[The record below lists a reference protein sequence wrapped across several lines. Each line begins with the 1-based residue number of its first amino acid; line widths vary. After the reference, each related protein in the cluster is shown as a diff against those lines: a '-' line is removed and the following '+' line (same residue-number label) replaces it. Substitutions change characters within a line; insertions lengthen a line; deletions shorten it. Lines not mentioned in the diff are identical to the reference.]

1 MEEINDVYALQIQRN
16 TLFALYKIKRNKYSK
31 VYFKDN
37 ELYINGELFEYMF
50 DKLYLKQLCK
60 NEGIEFVD
68 ANKKRILNKNSNY

>member
-37 ELYINGELFEYMF
+37 ELYINGELFGYMF
-50 DKLYLKQLCK
+50 DKLYLK
-60 NEGIEFVD
+60 
-68 ANKKRILNKNSNY
+68 